1 MLRKFSVL
9 FSRRPSE
16 AYDIL
21 VKKGEFAFDESQF
34 RALPV
39 FDRLYDD
46 LTSYVNDVK
55 TKKIPPRQLE
65 LHPPNRLGIIPSF
78 FLRKIQEKKVQRA
91 LSSISGGTETTAFH
105 PLSQVKGLYIWGGVG
120 CGKTT
125 LMNIMYD
132 NVPAELK
139 KHRIH
144 FHQFMLDV
152 HKTSHTIRFFS
163 EEEKKRSKSL
173 TGIHSSNRRRSADA
187 EINLFDELAQRLI
200 GNIELLCFDEVAVT
214 DVADAMILK
223 RLFTAFY
230 RVGIVT
236 IFTSNR
242 PPDSLYLGGL
252 NRGGFLPFIDLIHK
266 MSVTYH
272 MESKTDHRLSGT
284 RSNTYF
290 SPFCKEKEE
299 QFEKLYLDCCKALP
313 SEKKV
318 LKVFGRDVVV
328 NRACGNV
335 CYFHFREICGSEMSQ
350 ADYQVIAENFHTI
363 FVNGVPQFPYNAN
376 DVKNRFLVFIDILYE
391 YHCKLV
397 VYAAVEPVLLQE
409 DKNSGLLDHSSA
421 KKLDELSQLEKE
433 LGSQLIDSSDS
444 FFQMERCISRL
455 IEMRSKEYL
464 QLPHKCFSD
473 ILLNTV

>member
-1 MLRKFSVL
+1 MLRKISLL

-16 AYDIL
+16 AYELL
-21 VKKGEFAFDESQF
+21 VKKGEFAFDENQF

-46 LTSYVNDVK
+46 LTSYLNDAKNNKV
-55 TKKIPPRQLE
+55 PPRQLE
-65 LHPPNRLGIIPSF
+65 LRPPNRLGLIPSF
-78 FLRKIQEKKVQRA
+78 FLRKIQEKKVRQA
-91 LSSISGGTETTAFH
+91 LASMSGESEVAGFH
-105 PLSQVKGLYIWGGVG
+105 PLSQVKGLYVWGGVG

-125 LMNIMYD
+125 LMDLLYD
-132 NVPAELK
+132 NVPSELK

-152 HKTSHTIRFFS
+152 HKTSHTIRFIS
-163 EEEKKRSKSL
+163 EEEKKRTKSM
-173 TGIHSSNRRRSADA
+173 TGFTPSDRRRSPDA
-187 EINLFDELAQRLI
+187 EINVFDELAQRLI

-230 RVGIVT
+230 RVGVVT

-252 NRGGFLPFIDLIHK
+252 NRGGFLPFIDLIQK
-266 MSVTYH
+266 MTVTYH
-272 MESKTDHRLSGT
+272 LQSETDHRLTGSC
-284 RSNTYF
+284 SNTYF
-290 SPFCKEKEE
+290 SPFCQKNEE
-299 QFEKLYLDCCKALP
+299 DFEKLYLDCSKGLP

-318 LKVFGRDVVV
+318 LRVFGRDVIV

-335 CYFHFREICGSEMSQ
+335 CYFHFREICGSEMSA

-397 VYAAVEPVLLQE
+397 VYAAVEPPLLQE
-409 DKNSGLLDHSSA
+409 NKSEGLLEEYGMQ
-421 KKLDELSQLEKE
+421 KLDELSQLEKE
-433 LGSQLIDSSDS
+433 LGSQLIDRSDS

-464 QLPHKCFSD
+464 QLPHKCFTD
-473 ILLNTV
+473 IPPTSS